1 MSPEQ
6 KLDAIYRA
14 GRNAVFNRS
23 VSEIFVGGRSRLDT
37 LMKKNEIRFKK
48 TGELRFSPY
57 EINAEDVLRHAVVPE
72 SQQV

>member
-14 GRNAVFNRS
+14 ARSTVFNRS
-23 VSEIFVGGRSRLDT
+23 VSEIFVGGRTRLDN
-37 LMKKNEIRFKK
+37 LMAKKEIRFKK

-57 EINAEDVLRHAVVPE
+57 EINAEDVLRHAVIPK